1 MKTLFPER
9 LTRLEF
15 LVRCFLMGVL
25 SVPVRLHFQIV
36 REDSSPL
43 WDWFGI
49 GLMVVFAAYS
59 VVFISIPRGVDVGI
73 SKVFSG
79 LLSLIPMVNLVF
91 GLFLLFAR
99 TDALRRS

>member
-9 LTRLEF
+9 VTRLGF
-15 LVRCFLMGVL
+15 LVRCVL
-25 SVPVRLHFQIV
+25 VGLLTVPVRLHFQIV
-36 REDSSPL
+36 REDTWPL
-43 WDWFGI
+43 WDWLGI
-49 GLMVVFAAYS
+49 GLMVALAAYS

-79 LLSLIPMVNLVF
+79 ILSLVPMVNVVF
-91 GLFLLFAR
+91 GLFLLFTR

>member
-9 LTRLEF
+9 LTRLGF
-15 LVRCFLMGVL
+15 LVRCFLVGVL

-36 REDSSPL
+36 REDAWPL

-49 GLMVVFAAYS
+49 GLMVVLAAYS
-59 VVFISIPRGVDVGI
+59 VVFISMPRGVDIGI

-79 LLSLIPMVNLVF
+79 LLSLIPMVNVVF
-91 GLFLLFAR
+91 GLFLLFTK
-99 TDALRRS
+99 TDALRKS